1 MADVTQA
8 VYLENAL
15 RALDQRD
22 RPALFGS
29 LACLEIATL
38 DHVAAVLAH
47 PVWDVLLGPDRD
59 HLTLDLPR
67 LMNGDPR

>member
-22 RPALFGS
+22 RPALFGN
-29 LACLEIATL
+29 LACLETATL
-38 DHVAAVLAH
+38 DHLAALLAH

-59 HLTLDLPR
+59 RITLDLPQ
-67 LMNGDPR
+67 LMKGEF

>member
-8 VYLENAL
+8 IYLENAL

-22 RPALFGS
+22 RPALFGNLAS
-29 LACLEIATL
+29 LDVATL
-38 DHVAAVLAH
+38 DHIAAVLAH

-59 HLTLDLPR
+59 RLTLDLPR
-67 LMNGDPR
+67 LMNGES